1 MMDEKDEK
9 EFLEKIS
16 KDKTRKQDLSIELET
31 VSDDDLL
38 RLIEEMLA
46 DPLF

>member
-38 RLIEEMLA
+38 RLIKEMLA

>member
-1 MMDEKDEK
+1 MDEKDEK

>member
-1 MMDEKDEK
+1 MMDEKGEK
-9 EFLEKIS
+9 EFLERINR
-16 KDKTRKQDLSIELET
+16 DKTRKQDLSIELET

-38 RLIEEMLA
+38 RLIEEMLY

>member
-1 MMDEKDEK
+1 MMDEKGEK
-9 EFLEKIS
+9 EFLERINR
-16 KDKTRKQDLSIELET
+16 DKTRKQDLSIELET

-38 RLIEEMLA
+38 KLIEEMLY